1 MPTRED
7 AKAAAVAAPEK
18 TDVPESKVEAPTA
31 APAEKPKREPK
42 AKAEP
47 TDCAC
52 KVPDHDR
59 SGAPAT
65 GDAVKFPGCRGG
77 KSTRKFAPGHDAKLV
92 GFVTRQY
99 AAGKVTA
106 EAAIEEVRTKSANSA
121 LLVGKIKAAVK
132 RVDDERASRE
142 RREQAEK
149 DAKSAEQSAPA
160 TPESPA
166 DSPEAEVDALA
177 AASAE

>member
-18 TDVPESKVEAPTA
+18 SDAPESQVEAPTEA
-31 APAEKPKREPK
+31 KAEKPKREPK

-52 KVPDHDR
+52 GVPDHDR
-59 SGAPAT
+59 TGAPAT

-92 GFVTRQY
+92 GYVTRMY
-99 AAGKVTA
+99 AAGKVSA
-106 EAAIEEVRTKSANSA
+106 EGAVEEVRVKSANSA

-132 RVDDERASRE
+132 RVDDEKASRE
-142 RREQAEK
+142 RREQAAK
-149 DAKSAEQSAPA
+149 DAKAAEQSTASA
-160 TPESPA
+160 PEST
-166 DSPEAEVDALA
+166 DSPEAEVDAQA
-177 AASAE
+177 AQAAE